1 MKLNDENQQKILDAW
16 NSSKDEPPSLMELTE
31 LCFGEGFDGR
41 SKEGRAVK
49 DFLATRQLRA
59 RASDEYQAKGL
70 LNLTKDQEEFIDNN
84 LSSMKAVEIA
94 KVMYRN
100 EQLTNL
106 SQETRTVAEYIKNN
120 SEGMQP
126 YERPENVPTDEYKPP
141 KTIPVI
147 MARVNKYVLNG
158 IDKEKLS
165 PKIKKDLKSLIG
177 YLHTFR
183 FNHQIN
189 SLAATTDRELFES
202 SFIRYTFDKGDLTQE
217 EVDQYIVLATEVVIA
232 GNIQARIEHLQGL
245 LDDSADDT
253 EGRRIAMSL
262 VEAISS
268 RQTEYNQSVNRQ
280 QKLLNDL
287 KVKRSDRIK
296 QMSEASASV
305 VNLVEM
311 WKEEESRKQMIQLAE
326 LRKEALSEEINKL
339 SDMDEIKSRIMGISE
354 DEVLNG

>member
-1 MKLNDENQQKILDAW
+1 
-16 NSSKDEPPSLMELTE
+16 
-31 LCFGEGFDGR
+31 
-41 SKEGRAVK
+41 
-49 DFLATRQLRA
+49 
-59 RASDEYQAKGL
+59 
-70 LNLTKDQEEFIDNN
+70 
-84 LSSMKAVEIA
+84 MKAVEIA

-120 SEGMQP
+120 SQGMEP

-158 IDKEKLS
+158 IDKEKIS

-232 GNIQARIEHLQGL
+232 ANIQARIEHLQGL

-287 KVKRSDRIK
+287 KVKRSDRMK

>member
-1 MKLNDENQQKILDAW
+1 MNLNEKNQKKILDAW
-16 NSSKDEPPSLMELTE
+16 NSSEDEPPSLMELTE
-31 LCFGEGFDGR
+31 LCFGDGLDGR

-49 DFLATRQLRA
+49 DFLASRELRA

-70 LNLTKDQEEFIDNN
+70 LDLTKDQEEFIDNN
-84 LSSMKAVEIA
+84 LGNMKAMEIA
-94 KVMYRN
+94 RVMYKNDR
-100 EQLTNL
+100 LTNL

-120 SEGMQP
+120 SRGIEP
-126 YERPENVPTDEYKPP
+126 YERPENVPTNEYKPP
-141 KTIPVI
+141 KTTPV
-147 MARVNKYVLNG
+147 MTARVNKYVLNG
-158 IDKEKLS
+158 IDKEKLT

-189 SLAATTDRELFES
+189 SFASTTDRELFES
-202 SFIRYTFDKGDLTQE
+202 SFVRYTYDKGDLTQE

-232 GNIQARIEHLQGL
+232 SSIQARIEHLQNL
-245 LDDSADDT
+245 LDDSADDS

-287 KVKRSDRIK
+287 KVKRSDRMK

-311 WKEEESRKQMIQLAE
+311 WKEEESRKQMIDLAE

>member
-1 MKLNDENQQKILDAW
+1 MYKND
-16 NSSKDEPPSLMELTE
+16 
-31 LCFGEGFDGR
+31 
-41 SKEGRAVK
+41 
-49 DFLATRQLRA
+49 
-59 RASDEYQAKGL
+59 
-70 LNLTKDQEEFIDNN
+70 
-84 LSSMKAVEIA
+84 
-94 KVMYRN
+94 
-100 EQLTNL
+100 QLTNL

-120 SEGMQP
+120 SRGIEP
-126 YERPENVPTDEYKPP
+126 FERPENVPTGEYKPP
-141 KTIPVI
+141 KTLPV
-147 MARVNKYVLNG
+147 MTARVNKYVLNG
-158 IDKEKLS
+158 IDKEKLT
-165 PKIKKDLKSLIG
+165 PKIKKDLKSLIA

-189 SLAATTDRELFES
+189 SFASTTDRELFES

-232 GNIQARIEHLQGL
+232 SSIQARIEHLQNL

-287 KVKRSDRIK
+287 KVKRSDRMK

-311 WKEEESRKQMIQLAE
+311 WKEEESRKQMIDLAE

-339 SDMDEIKSRIMGISE
+339 SNMDEIKSRIMGISE

>member
-1 MKLNDENQQKILDAW
+1 MNLNKEHQNKILDAW

-49 DFLATRQLRA
+49 DFLASRNLRA

-70 LNLTKDQEEFIDNN
+70 LELTKDQEEFIDNN
-84 LSSMKAVEIA
+84 LGNMKAMEIA
-94 KVMYRN
+94 RVMYKN
-100 EQLTNL
+100 DQLTNL

-120 SEGMQP
+120 SRGIEP
-126 YERPENVPTDEYKPP
+126 FERPENVPTGEYKPP
-141 KTIPVI
+141 KTLPV
-147 MARVNKYVLNG
+147 MTARVNKYVLNG
-158 IDKEKLS
+158 IDKEKLT
-165 PKIKKDLKSLIG
+165 PKIKKDLKSLIA

-189 SLAATTDRELFES
+189 SFASTTDRELFES

-232 GNIQARIEHLQGL
+232 SSIQARIEHLQNL

-287 KVKRSDRIK
+287 KVKRSDRMK

-311 WKEEESRKQMIQLAE
+311 WKEEESRKQMIDLAE

-339 SDMDEIKSRIMGISE
+339 SNMDEIKSRIMGISE

>member
-1 MKLNDENQQKILDAW
+1 
-16 NSSKDEPPSLMELTE
+16 
-31 LCFGEGFDGR
+31 
-41 SKEGRAVK
+41 
-49 DFLATRQLRA
+49 
-59 RASDEYQAKGL
+59 
-70 LNLTKDQEEFIDNN
+70 
-84 LSSMKAVEIA
+84 MKAVEIA

-141 KTIPVI
+141 KTIPV
-147 MARVNKYVLNG
+147 MTARVNKYVLNG
-158 IDKEKLS
+158 IDKEKLT

-189 SLAATTDRELFES
+189 SLGATTDRELFES
-202 SFIRYTFDKGDLTQE
+202 SFVRYTFDKGDLTQE

-232 GNIQARIEHLQGL
+232 SNIQARIEHLQNL
-245 LDDSADDT
+245 LDDSADDS

-287 KVKRSDRIK
+287 KVKRSDRMK

-326 LRKEALSEEINKL
+326 LRKEVLSEEIDKL

>member
-1 MKLNDENQQKILDAW
+1 MNLNKELQDKILDAW
-16 NSSKDEPPSLMELTE
+16 NSTKDEPPSLMELTE
-31 LCFGEGFDGR
+31 LCFGKGVDGR
-41 SKEGRAVK
+41 SKEGRAIK
-49 DFLATRQLRA
+49 DFLASRNLRA

-84 LSSMKAVEIA
+84 LSNMKAMEIA
-94 KVMYRN
+94 RVMYKN
-100 EQLTNL
+100 DQLTNL
-106 SQETRTVAEYIKNN
+106 SQETRTVAEYIKTN
-120 SEGMQP
+120 SRGIDP
-126 YERPENVPTDEYKPP
+126 YERPENVPTGEYKPP
-141 KTIPVI
+141 KTIPVMI
-147 MARVNKYVLNG
+147 ARVNKYVLNG
-158 IDKEKLS
+158 INKEKLT
-165 PKIKKDLKSLIG
+165 PKIKKDLKSLIA

-189 SLAATTDRELFES
+189 SLSENSDRELFES
-202 SFIRYTFDKGDLTQE
+202 SFVRYTFDKGDLTQE

-232 GNIQARIEHLQGL
+232 ANIQARIEHLQGL
-245 LDDSADDT
+245 LDESADDT

-280 QKLLNDL
+280 QKLLGDL
-287 KVKRSDRIK
+287 KVKRSERMK

-305 VNLVEM
+305 INLVEM

-326 LRKEALSEEINKL
+326 LRKDVLSEEINKL

-354 DEVLNG
+354 DEILNG